1 MVGQAAP
8 DITLKDVDGHQFFLK
23 DLRGKTVFVNFWATW
38 CEPCRKE
45 MPQIQALQEKFKD
58 QGLVVVGLNYS
69 ESAETAK
76 NYFSQEKYTLRNLL
90 DPTSETFNRYGAG
103 GIPKVVLID
112 KDGIVRYV
120 QQGYSSRQDFAAEIT
135 KLGR

>member
-8 DITLKDVDGHQFFLK
+8 DIALKDVDGHQFFLK
-23 DLRGKTVFVNFWATW
+23 DLRGKPVFVNFWATW
-38 CEPCRKE
+38 CEPCRME

-58 QGLVVVGLNYS
+58 QGLVVVGINYS

-76 NYFSQEKYTLRNLL
+76 KYFSQEKYTMRNLL

-112 KDGIVRYV
+112 KDGIVRYF